1 MSEARLKQNSAPRDR
16 RTSWLQKRVHGVSTL
31 LTKCAHMGSKV
42 AWAVGTVTVA
52 IAYPLA
58 MAIVEERV
66 VAQQR

>member
-1 MSEARLKQNSAPRDR
+1 
-16 RTSWLQKRVHGVSTL
+16 
-31 LTKCAHMGSKV
+31 MGSKV